1 MPFVQRKAAPTQAP
15 PPQQAPKPADIFEVE
30 DVVDM
35 SAQENETL
43 SAPQFKAPEQ
53 PDLSCG
59 AGPAPILDGLKGG
72 AATIAPAAAA
82 AAGPIVSTDLTMLA
96 VGVVVMILV
105 VVNVALVLYLA
116 LSKNS
121 ASAQKEAPPPPQP
134 SVHYISVP
142 QPPPVQPVYHDDEPH
157 NPRPRRQSAPGGEEV
172 HNERMKRSSSAR
184 SLKSMG
190 DRAETLEEAKAFTE
204 ERNNEVRNMSPREIL
219 ESLKA
224 GNSRFWNGTPERV
237 DMSAVER
244 RQLIHGQ
251 VPKVAVLGCADSRVP
266 IEMVLDQGIGDVFVM
281 RNAGNLYGDHVAGTI
296 DYAIHHL
303 GIKLVV
309 VMGHQGCGA
318 VKAARLPTKAILNE
332 APKLKEMLLG
342 MKRELQYCEKT
353 LDHITDPN
361 ARDREAVIANATN
374 QVRHLLCDP
383 RVQDKVQKNELLIV
397 AGFYEISSG
406 IVDFIEVP
414 MEIGDD
420 E

>member
-266 IEMVLDQGIGDVFVM
+266 IEIVFDQGPGDIFTLRV
-281 RNAGNLYGDHVAGTI
+281 AGNVHGSHVAGSL
-296 DYAIHHL
+296 DYAVHHL
-303 GIKLVV
+303 NIKLVV
-309 VMGHQGCGA
+309 VLGHEGCGA
-318 VKAARLPTKAILNE
+318 VKAAQLAE
-332 APKLKEMLLG
+332 ADIKGEQPYLRDMLLG
-342 MKRELQYCEKT
+342 MKKDLKANSKD
-353 LDHITDPN
+353 LDSIADPR
-361 ARDREAVIANATN
+361 ARDREAVIANTRA
-374 QVRHLLCDP
+374 QVHKILE
-383 RVQDKVQKNELLIV
+383 DKAMRAKVKAGELLV
-397 AGFYEISSG
+397 VGGFYEISSG
-406 IVDFIEVP
+406 VVDLFEVVNP
-414 MEIGDD
+414 ELLK
-420 E
+420 